1 MEFPYYV
8 MEFPGY
14 QSWGWEIALYIFL
27 GGVASGALITGATAL
42 LTGRDIKIARSGAY
56 LAPVLLIIG
65 SALLLIDLA
74 GIKAMLR
81 AMLVPLTFTNLTTS
95 WMARGAWILLA
106 TLLVAL
112 AFAYSLA
119 TDRRHSRPLA
129 LLALPLGI
137 ATALYTGLL
146 LEGARFVP
154 LWGSGELPLLFLT
167 SALTTGIAATLLF
180 ASVKEHARVR
190 GFLAALF
197 VLLLIEAVEVPL
209 YLLAMKAQPGIAAE
223 SAKLMLSGAY
233 SIAFWL
239 VLMVLGILLPA
250 VGLGYVLITRK
261 HVPLPAFFALV
272 LLGGLTLRF
281 LFVQTAMKA
290 FVVPII

>member
-14 QSWGWEIALYIFL
+14 QDWGWEIALYIFL
-27 GGVASGALITGATAL
+27 GGVASGALITAAAAL
-42 LTGRDIKIARSGAY
+42 LLGREQKIVRAGAY

-65 SALLLIDLA
+65 SVLLLLDLA

-81 AMLVPLTFTNLTTS
+81 ALLVPATFTNLTTS
-95 WMARGAWILLA
+95 WMARGAWILLI

-119 TDRRHSRPLA
+119 KGRRYSGALA
-129 LLALPLGI
+129 LLALPLGT

-146 LEGARFVP
+146 LRGARFVP
-154 LWGSGELPLLFLT
+154 LWNSGELPLLFLT
-167 SALTTGIAATLLF
+167 SALTTGIAATLLL
-180 ASVKEHARVR
+180 ASVREHAKIR
-190 GFLAALF
+190 GFLVALL

-209 YLLAMKAQPGIAAE
+209 YLLAVAGEGGVAAQSVAVI
-223 SAKLMLSGAY
+223 LYGAY
-233 SIAFWL
+233 STIFWV
-239 VLMVLGILLPA
+239 VLMVLGIIIPLL
-250 VGLGYVLITRK
+250 GLAYALATGRVA
-261 HVPLPAFFALV
+261 PLPALFALV

-281 LFVQTAMKA
+281 LIVEAATKA
-290 FVVPII
+290 LVVPII

>member
-27 GGVASGALITGATAL
+27 GGVASGALITAATAL
-42 LTGRDIKIARSGAY
+42 LLGREPKVVRAGAY
-56 LAPVLLIIG
+56 LAPALLIAG
-65 SALLLIDLA
+65 SALLLLDLA
-74 GIKAMLR
+74 GVKAMLR
-81 AMLVPLTFTNLTTS
+81 ALLVPLTFTNLTTS

-119 TDRRHSRPLA
+119 KGRRYSGALA
-129 LLALPLGI
+129 LLALPLGV

-146 LEGARFVP
+146 LKGARFVP
-154 LWGSGELPLLFLT
+154 LWNSGELPLLFLT
-167 SALTTGIAATLLF
+167 SALTTGIAATLLL
-180 ASVKEHARVR
+180 ASVREHRKVR
-190 GFLAALF
+190 GFVAALL

-209 YLLAMKAQPGIAAE
+209 YLLAIAGEGGVAAQSAAVI
-223 SAKLMLSGAY
+223 LYGAY
-233 SIAFWL
+233 STIFWV
-239 VLMVLGILLPA
+239 VLMVLGIIIPLLGLAYALATGRGASLPA
-250 VGLGYVLITRK
+250 LL
-261 HVPLPAFFALV
+261 ALV

-281 LFVQTAMKA
+281 LLVEAATKA